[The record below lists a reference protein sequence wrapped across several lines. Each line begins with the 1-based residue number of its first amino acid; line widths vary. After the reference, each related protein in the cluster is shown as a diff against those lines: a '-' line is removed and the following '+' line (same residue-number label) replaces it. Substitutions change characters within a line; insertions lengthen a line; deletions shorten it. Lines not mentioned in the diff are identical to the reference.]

1 MKNIILSALM
11 ASFTLFPVGIQAQD
25 QAPNYE
31 NVVVGGRSV
40 DQFVEDVSTNL
51 DRLLNRSSLTD
62 MPVMGTGFA
71 QVLFQSG
78 PDGKP
83 INISFYRKDDDVGVN
98 RLAARAVSKI
108 GSMYP
113 LPSGISEDQQYLV
126 NIIVARDY
134 LEYLNLSED
143 LDRSERARLAAST
156 DSHKILAFN
165 LKKPVPLH

>member
-1 MKNIILSALM
+1 
-11 ASFTLFPVGIQAQD
+11 
-25 QAPNYE
+25 
-31 NVVVGGRSV
+31 
-40 DQFVEDVSTNL
+40 
-51 DRLLNRSSLTD
+51 
-62 MPVMGTGFA
+62 MGTGFA
-71 QVLFQSG
+71 QVLFQSRPG
-78 PDGKP
+78 GKP
-83 INISFYRKDDDVGVN
+83 INISFYRKDDDVDVN

-134 LEYLNLSED
+134 LEYLNLSEH

-165 LKKPVPLH
+165 LKKPLPRH